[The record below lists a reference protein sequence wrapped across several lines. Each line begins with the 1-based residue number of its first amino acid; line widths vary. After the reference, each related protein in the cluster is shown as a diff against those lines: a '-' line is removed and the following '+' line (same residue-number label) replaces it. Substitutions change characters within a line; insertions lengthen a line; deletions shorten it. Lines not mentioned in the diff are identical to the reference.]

1 MCSAPDQGEPWI
13 LRDEKRPPWRRNN
26 AVALLELRE
35 CQQPFFSFLLPQNA
49 ALSQRVATAIFC
61 LVSAE
66 SARAA
71 IAGCVCHFEAVVTC
85 VDAVKVDSFKLFMA
99 AHGLSRNS
107 QRHVVDTRSDPRV
120 ACVHHLSTNRV
131 VARSLPSP
139 RPFH

>member
-1 MCSAPDQGEPWI
+1 M
-13 LRDEKRPPWRRNN
+13 
-26 AVALLELRE
+26 LELRE

-49 ALSQRVATAIFC
+49 ALFQRVATAIFC

-99 AHGLSRNS
+99 SRNPANALPCERAES
-107 QRHVVDTRSDPRV
+107 QWKGSNVRR
-120 ACVHHLSTNRV
+120 
-131 VARSLPSP
+131 ARARLLLDEGADLFGAALTQVP
-139 RPFH
+139 HTGTHQAKIAAA